1 MSVPQLK
8 AVFARSQSSV
18 GLSLPIYRT
27 GVGIWV
33 PTPVDVINEAVH
45 WLLDHEWWKRAASVA
60 VIDAG
65 MGDGRV
71 AMGFSH
77 LAATH
82 QVLGIEY
89 DPILFNHAVRCRD
102 RLCKKKV
109 VDPSRLHLVQGNYL
123 DISVY
128 QPIQEHLRGPCLVM
142 NYPET
147 RLGNHERL
155 AEFLENNL
163 SHELRLCLLSHTKI
177 VKVGQFGQD
186 SCHEIQATD
195 GSLWWASLFK
205 LREAQ

>member
-1 MSVPQLK
+1 
-8 AVFARSQSSV
+8 
-18 GLSLPIYRT
+18 
-27 GVGIWV
+27 VGIWV
-33 PTPVDVINEAVH
+33 PTPVDVANEAVL
-45 WLLDHEWWKRAASVA
+45 WLLDHEWWKQTASTA

-71 AMGFSH
+71 AMSFSH
-77 LAATH
+77 LAPTH
-82 QVLGIEY
+82 QILGVEY
-89 DPILFNHAVRCRD
+89 DPILFNHAVSALG
-102 RLCKKKV
+102 RLREQKV
-109 VDPSRLHLVQGNYL
+109 VDSSRLHLVQGDYL

-177 VKVGQFGQD
+177 VEVGQFGQD
-186 SCHEIQATD
+186 SCHEIQAED
-195 GSLWWASLFK
+195 GSLWWASLLK

>member
-1 MSVPQLK
+1 MSVPKLR

-27 GVGIWV
+27 DVGIWV
-33 PTPVDVINEAVH
+33 PTPVDVINEAVL
-45 WLLDHEWWKRAASVA
+45 WLLDLEWWKRTGSAV

-77 LAATH
+77 LAPTH

-89 DPILFNHAVRCRD
+89 DPILFNQAVSALD

-123 DISVY
+123 DISAY
-128 QPIQEHLRGPCLVM
+128 QPLREHLRGPCLVM

-163 SHELRLCLLSHTKI
+163 SHEVRLCLLSHNKLF
-177 VKVGQFGQD
+177 KAGQFEQD

-195 GSLWWASLFK
+195 GSVWWASLLK

>member
-1 MSVPQLK
+1 M
-8 AVFARSQSSV
+8 SQSDINTSPFRFFDNREKYLLFV
-18 GLSLPIYRT
+18 NTCNEKQVIAERISMDVKYLRPSSLGLR
-27 GVGIWV
+27 VF
-33 PTPVDVINEAVH
+33 
-45 WLLDHEWWKRAASVA
+45 
-60 VIDAG
+60 DAG

-77 LAATH
+77 LAPTH

-89 DPILFNHAVRCRD
+89 DPILFNQAVSALD

-123 DISVY
+123 DFSDY
-128 QPIQEHLRGPCLVM
+128 QPLQEHLRGPCLVM

-163 SHELRLCLLSHTKI
+163 SHEVRLCLLSHNKLF
-177 VKVGQFGQD
+177 KAGQFEQD

-195 GSLWWASLFK
+195 GSVWWASLLK
-205 LREAQ
+205 LREVQ

>member
-1 MSVPQLK
+1 MSVAQLK
-8 AVFARSQSSV
+8 AIFARSQSSV
-18 GLSLPIYRT
+18 GLTFPIYRT

-33 PTPVDVINEAVH
+33 PTPVDVINEAVL
-45 WLLDHEWWKRAASVA
+45 WLLDHGWLKRAGSAA

-71 AMGFSH
+71 AMVFSH
-77 LAATH
+77 FAATLP
-82 QVLGIEY
+82 VLGVEY
-89 DPILFNHAVRCRD
+89 DPILFNQAVSALD
-102 RLCKKKV
+102 RLRKKKV
-109 VDPSRLHLVQGNYL
+109 VGPSRLHLVQGNYL

-155 AEFLENNL
+155 AEFLKNNL
-163 SHELRLCLLSHTKI
+163 SHEVRLYLVSHNSF
-177 VKVGQFGQD
+177 VKAGQFEQE
-186 SCHEIQATD
+186 SCHEIQAED
-195 GSLWWASLFK
+195 GSVWWASLLK